1 MWWGYRD
8 SITDLPTLTS
18 YLWASQGCLISL
30 PPDKTKDLE
39 NEQRPRRKCSTAWVR
54 RVSNRQITHLT
65 LHNSFRC
72 MGFTLGDKRSL
83 PAVYNSFATQIYIA
97 VLKKIKRAPRV
108 LTRSPVEVTCIKILT
123 WRKMK
128 RNYRHDG
135 KRILLSIHDI
145 HTLHV
150 IYTHI

>member
-1 MWWGYRD
+1 M
-8 SITDLPTLTS
+8 
-18 YLWASQGCLISL
+18 
-30 PPDKTKDLE
+30 
-39 NEQRPRRKCSTAWVR
+39 
-54 RVSNRQITHLT
+54 SNRQIAHLT
-65 LHNSFRC
+65 LHNSIRC

-83 PAVYNSFATQIYIA
+83 PAVYNSFVTQIYIT
-97 VLKKIKRAPRV
+97 VLKKNKESPKV
-108 LTRSPVEVTCIKILT
+108 LTMRPVEVTCVKILT

-135 KRILLSIHDI
+135 KCILLSIHGI